1 MTTKGGIYEVT
12 IEDIRGQ
19 ELVKI
24 YKEKELLEKYMQI
37 LESNGLAKDNIY
49 THIKMYLGTQYF
61 KDEKVLLCCYYSIDR
76 DLKIS
81 INDGAVKTRID
92 RLYICRNYEK
102 INLQ

>member
-1 MTTKGGIYEVT
+1 MT

-76 DLKIS
+76 DLNITIKE
-81 INDGAVKTRID
+81 NAVQTRID
-92 RLYICRNYEK
+92 RLYINK
-102 INLQ
+102 NFWKGF

>member
-1 MTTKGGIYEVT
+1 MT
-12 IEDIRGQ
+12 IEDIRGE

-24 YKEKELLEKYMQI
+24 YREKEVLEKYIQV
-37 LESNGLAKDNIY
+37 LKDNRLDNSSIY
-49 THIKMYLGTQYF
+49 THIKMYLATQYYR
-61 KDEKVLLCCYYSIDR
+61 DEKEILCKYYSVDR